1 MRVSLI
7 EAFLRD
13 PAQGYLVYC
22 FSGDEV
28 AAVAF
33 LSCAFPVKTTSPLQL
48 WILVMLLC

>member
-13 PAQGYLVYC
+13 PAQGCLVYC

-33 LSCAFPVKTTSPLQL
+33 LSCAFPVNTTSPLRP
-48 WILVMLLC
+48 WILVLVLC